1 MNSNNNQNRL
11 NNEEIRKIEAM
22 IEKRNDTAGTGTPA
36 PSAKKY
42 LRKTSSKPVHDP
54 TNSTIIMNT
63 VDNVPQV
70 KADEQPKPAPVPRPA
85 VHKADSPSPVAN
97 VSHED
102 IKVVRKPVRAAVH
115 DNSNLDNS
123 RTISMPTVTEET
135 KKVPPQNTGEDV
147 YYIPLMTEDD
157 DFEFEEFTDDAD
169 EKSNAPSGLKSLGS
183 VLAYLAF
190 VITVAA
196 MLAFLI
202 INVANDVFAF
212 VKSDVPVTVV
222 VPKDCTTDE
231 LAEILGDSGA
241 VNFPGIFS
249 FYTKFK
255 KTEGEYIPGT
265 YSVSPSLNYDMML
278 AEFKYKA
285 PKRTTLTVTIPEGY
299 TTDQIVELLISKGL
313 GTYEGY
319 ERAINRYE
327 YDFKFLEGTENFSE
341 NRFWRLDGY
350 LYPDTYYY
358 YSTSTEETVIYKM
371 LVNFDNKFGDE
382 YYLRAEELG
391 MTVDE
396 LITLASMI
404 QKEVKYADEFGY
416 VSSVFH
422 NRLNS
427 PAYFP
432 KLDSDATIV
441 YAMAHEKF
449 LARKALNEQKRGL
462 NAEELIIFAF
472 LNRADVREVLADE
485 AAFEA
490 KVNELFAEL
499 GLSIYEGLEIDD
511 EMKISTKYESP
522 YNTYTNNGLPPGP
535 ISNPSIDAIRYAM
548 FPNKSAYYYFVS
560 GPDGRTTFS
569 KTYAEHQ
576 KAIDELY

>member
-1 MNSNNNQNRL
+1 MNSNNNQNGF
-11 NNEEIRKIEAM
+11 NNDEIRKIEAM
-22 IEKRNDTAGTGTPA
+22 IEKRGEATGASKPNPEA
-36 PSAKKY
+36 RKY
-42 LRKTSSKPVHDP
+42 LRKTPSKPVQDP
-54 TNSTIIMNT
+54 SNSTIIMNT

-70 KADEQPKPAPVPRPA
+70 NADEQPKPAPTVRPTVRKSENSA
-85 VHKADSPSPVAN
+85 PVAN

-102 IKVVRKPVRAAVH
+102 IKIVRKPAKPKTYDKAE
-115 DNSNLDNS
+115 LDDS
-123 RTISMPTVTEET
+123 RTISMPTVTEEQ

-169 EKSNAPSGLKSLGS
+169 EKDDVPSGLKSLGS

-222 VPKDCTTDE
+222 VPKDCSTDE

-255 KTEGEYIPGT
+255 KAEGDYIPGT
-265 YSVSPSLNYDMML
+265 YEISPSLNYDMML

-327 YDFKFLEGTENFSE
+327 YDFKFLEGTENFSDD
-341 NRFWRLDGY
+341 RYWRLDGY

-371 LVNFDNKFGDE
+371 LVNFNNKFSEE
-382 YYLRAEELG
+382 YYQRAEELG

-427 PAYFP
+427 PNYFP

-472 LNRADVREVLADE
+472 LNRSDVREVLADE

-490 KVNELFAEL
+490 KIGELFAEL
-499 GLSIYEGLEIDD
+499 DLSIYEGLEVDE